1 MPEGTGAALAESCLR
16 EYATLKTQRMTWE
29 PTWQA
34 IADTMVPAASDII
47 STRTPG
53 VSRTQRL
60 YDGTAMQAGQLLTG
74 HINAGVT
81 NFATRWFGLK
91 MGEQGIAWDME
102 TKAWLDACAQIM
114 LEWLNGSMAPQ
125 AVHEMLLS
133 YVYFGTGGVFC
144 DEQPLRQPG
153 TGGFRGLLVKS
164 QPIASYCLAENALG
178 AVDTV
183 YREFELSPRQAEQHF
198 GYDALHDSVQAALS
212 QPHQRHVPSA
222 YLHAVYP
229 RRRAGRSTGARDM
242 AWASCYLDVA
252 HKTLV
257 QEGGY
262 RWCPYLFPRWSKLKT
277 WSPWGFGPGH
287 LALPDTLT
295 LNAME
300 QDVLMQMAR
309 AINPPYWTDD
319 DSAIGRVSLLPGAIN
334 PLARGSQ
341 IAPMLPA
348 WQPDVVKL
356 GMEERRQ
363 RIKNV
368 FFVDQLMMLPP
379 PTDPGHMTAYEVAQ
393 RIGLMQRLMGAA
405 FMRLLSE
412 FLNPFLDIVFQTL
425 LAADELPQIPEQV
438 AMAAMQQQG
447 RIEVN
452 YEGPLARSQRG
463 EELEGIQGTLMLA
476 QQISGATGTLEIYDN
491 LDLDEAMRRTA
502 AVLGAPPTLVRDKA
516 LVDTVRKQRKAQEAQ
531 AAQMQQM
538 GQMAEMAGKAAPAL
552 GALQEFAGAGA
563 PAETA

>member
-1 MPEGTGAALAESCLR
+1 MPEGTGADLVQSCLR
-16 EYATLKTQRMTWE
+16 EYATLKTQRATWE

-34 IADTMVPAASDII
+34 IADTMVPAANDII

-102 TKAWLDACAQIM
+102 VKAWLDACSQIM
-114 LEWLNGSMAPQ
+114 QEWMNGSNAPQ

-133 YVYFGTGGVFC
+133 YVYFGTGGLFC
-144 DEQPLRQPG
+144 DEQPVVAGG
-153 TGGFRGLLVKS
+153 TGFRGFQVRS
-164 QPIASYCLAENALG
+164 QPIASYCIAENAMG
-178 AVDTV
+178 EVDTI

-198 GYDALHDSVQAALS
+198 GFLALHDTVKAQLENPA
-212 QPHQRHVPSA
+212 QRHVPQP
-222 YLHAVYP
+222 YVHCVYP
-229 RRRAGRSTGARDM
+229 RRVAGRTRGAKDM
-242 AWASCYLDVA
+242 PWASCYLDVA
-252 HKTLV
+252 HKHLV

-262 RWCPYLFPRWSKLKT
+262 PLCPYVFPRWSKLKA

-379 PTDPGHMTAYEVAQ
+379 PTDPGHMTAYEVSQ
-393 RIGLMQRLMGAA
+393 RVALMQRLMGAA

-412 FLNPFLDIVFQTL
+412 FLNPFLDLVFQAL
-425 LAADELPQIPEQV
+425 RRARELPEPPEQV
-438 AMAAMQQQG
+438 AVAARQNQG

-452 YEGPLARSQRG
+452 YEGSLARAQRG

-476 QQISGATGTLEIYDN
+476 QQISAATGTLEIYDN
-491 LDLDEAMRRTA
+491 LDLDDAIRRTS
-502 AVLGAPPTLVRDKA
+502 AVLGAPPTLVRDKR
-516 LVDTVRKQRKAQEAQ
+516 LVESLRQQRKAQEAQ

-538 GQMAEMAGKAAPAL
+538 GQMAEMAGKVAPAL